1 METTTNLGLKKPAET
16 EFYDVNDFNENA
28 DKIDAA
34 VSQLE
39 TAIAARAMGVYN
51 EGFIGGLNATLL
63 STGGA
68 AVGAGAKASKGLAG
82 GKNASAAEGA
92 AIGSEASA
100 SHGVAAGRNARTL
113 HGAALGDGAQTVDA
127 EGNPITAVQLGAG
140 TNSDP
145 NTFQVFSYQMMD
157 EDGQIPEARLTSAVG
172 GKVKLPESVFVIYAY
187 GDGIFYEDPTV
198 SFPQLLL
205 QVNTTYGPAQF
216 GTGHGRDS
224 VSVGGDGTIK
234 LKIRLY
240 LNDDGKLC
248 WDEYYKDAGIDDSD
262 RNTLAILDLGNVT
275 INYWPGEDS
284 SWEIEYEADKETEEA
299 FEDEKQY
306 IHSEALNALALRMQ
320 KLKTHFAGYSDT
332 PVQIGTWI
340 DGSPVYRRAFQQ
352 TFNGNSVQVF
362 LQNADDYQNVVILNA
377 RCLLINSTNDNF
389 VWTTYDVGGGGSTS
403 VYVEF
408 AESSKPSG
416 TTIAYGYVDYIIE
429 S

>member
-113 HGAALGDGAQTVDA
+113 HGAALGDGAKTVDA
-127 EGNPITAVQLGAG
+127 EGNPITAVQLGEG

-157 EDGQIPEARLTSAVG
+157 ANGHIPPERLNDAFVEKRVVDIHQPDTDTEGELGSLYYAKNQLISGPGAPEVVADFVKIYFCTAINYDQTEDGSATYTWATPRWEG
-172 GKVKLPESVFVIYAY
+172 VKLGADDLRNGCITPEK
-187 GDGIFYEDPTV
+187 
-198 SFPQLLL
+198 
-205 QVNTTYGPAQF
+205 TTFAKY
-216 GTGHGRDS
+216 
-224 VSVGGDGTIK
+224 
-234 LKIRLY
+234 
-240 LNDDGKLC
+240 
-248 WDEYYKDAGIDDSD
+248 
-262 RNTLAILDLGNVT
+262 
-275 INYWPGEDS
+275 
-284 SWEIEYEADKETEEA
+284 
-299 FEDEKQY
+299 
-306 IHSEALNALALRMQ
+306 SE
-320 KLKTHFAGYSDT
+320 T

-340 DGSPVYRRAFQQ
+340 DGSPVYRQAFQQ
-352 TFNGNSVQVF
+352 EFDGYSVQVF
-362 LQNADDYQNVVILNA
+362 LQNADNYLKVIVLNA
-377 RCLLINSTNDNF
+377 RCLLRNSTNDNF
-389 VWTTYDVGGGGSTS
+389 VRTDYDIGGGGSTS

-408 AESSKPSG
+408 GGSSKPSG
-416 TTIAYGYVDYIIE
+416 AATAYGYVDYIIE